1 MDSIA
6 QSMGIDPD
14 DTSRLKGALFVV
26 TRDFCYQTG
35 DTYLMA
41 EVLIHASTADY
52 CESCQNY
59 SIEPDKLVDALN
71 ELIRE
76 GDVFSDENRIAI
88 ASLYYAELGISNA
101 FRKRITAS
109 KKKSVKKGIE

>member
-1 MDSIA
+1 MYFFKELKDLVLDRMDSIA

-41 EVLIHASTADY
+41 GSV
-52 CESCQNY
+52 NY
-59 SIEPDKLVDALN
+59 TSATITRVMPKLLN
-71 ELIRE
+71 RT
-76 GDVFSDENRIAI
+76 R
-88 ASLYYAELGISNA
+88 
-101 FRKRITAS
+101 
-109 KKKSVKKGIE
+109 